1 MPEIK
6 CPKCGEVFQVD
17 ESGYAEIL
25 AQVRNS
31 EFDKEI
37 NKKEKSL
44 KAEREQAV
52 QLAVLEAE
60 NKNKEI
66 LADKDTEIARLKLLL
81 ESSETQQALAMQNA
95 VSEVEKERDKL
106 KSQSE
111 SEITRLTAM
120 LDQSRIEK
128 ELAVKEAVHDLEKQR
143 DRLSSELELQKQ
155 KNEISEQSIKQ
166 DYETQL
172 RFKDEEIEKYK
183 DFKQRLSTKMLGESL
198 EQHCENEFNSLRMTA
213 FPTAYFEK
221 DSDISKGTKGDYI
234 FRESDAQGNE
244 IISIMFEMKN
254 QQDVSAAKKK
264 NEDFFKKLDKD
275 RNDKDCEYAV
285 LVSMLEPES
294 ELYNTGIVDV
304 SYQYPKMY
312 VVRPQFF
319 IPIITL
325 LRNAALNSMEYK
337 RELAEIRNQNIDVT
351 NFEQNLMDFKDS
363 FSKNY
368 QHAHDRFVDAIAE
381 IDKSINHL
389 QKIKENLTKSDNH
402 LRTANNKIEDISIK
416 KLTKG
421 NPTMQAKFAE
431 LESNEI

>member
-95 VSEVEKERDKL
+95 VSEVEKERDRL
-106 KSQSE
+106 KSQSD

-155 KNEISEQSIKQ
+155 KHEISEQSIKQ

-275 RNDKDCEYAV
+275 RNDKNCEYAV

-294 ELYNTGIVDV
+294 ELYNAGIVDV

-421 NPTMQAKFAE
+421 NPTMQAKFAG

>member
-44 KAEREQAV
+44 KAERVQAV
-52 QLAVLEAE
+52 HLAVLEAE

-120 LDQSRIEK
+120 LNQSRIEK

-275 RNDKDCEYAV
+275 RNDKNCEYAV

>member
-1 MPEIK
+1 
-6 CPKCGEVFQVD
+6 
-17 ESGYAEIL
+17 
-25 AQVRNS
+25 
-31 EFDKEI
+31 
-37 NKKEKSL
+37 
-44 KAEREQAV
+44 
-52 QLAVLEAE
+52 
-60 NKNKEI
+60 
-66 LADKDTEIARLKLLL
+66 
-81 ESSETQQALAMQNA
+81 MQNA

-120 LDQSRIEK
+120 LNQSRIEK
-128 ELAVKEAVHDLEKQR
+128 ELAIKEAVHDLEKQR

-275 RNDKDCEYAV
+275 RNDKNCEYAV

>member
-120 LDQSRIEK
+120 LNQSRIEK
-128 ELAVKEAVHDLEKQR
+128 ELAIKEAVHDLEKQR

-275 RNDKDCEYAV
+275 RNDKNCEYAV

-421 NPTMQAKFAE
+421 NPTIQDKFAE

>member
-52 QLAVLEAE
+52 QLAVLEAA

-120 LDQSRIEK
+120 LNQSRIEK

-275 RNDKDCEYAV
+275 RNDKNCEYAV

>member
-120 LDQSRIEK
+120 LNQSRIEK

-275 RNDKDCEYAV
+275 RNDKNCEYAV

>member
-95 VSEVEKERDKL
+95 VSEVEKERDRL
-106 KSQSE
+106 KSQSD

-155 KNEISEQSIKQ
+155 KHEISEQSIKQ

-275 RNDKDCEYAV
+275 RNDKNCEYAV

-294 ELYNTGIVDV
+294 ELYNAGIVDV

-431 LESNEI
+431 LESNEY

>member
-111 SEITRLTAM
+111 SEITRLMAM
-120 LDQSRIEK
+120 LNQSRIEK

-275 RNDKDCEYAV
+275 RNDKNCEYAV

-294 ELYNTGIVDV
+294 ELYNAGIVDV

-431 LESNEI
+431 LESNEY

>member
-95 VSEVEKERDKL
+95 VLEVEKERDKL

-120 LDQSRIEK
+120 LNQSRIEK

-275 RNDKDCEYAV
+275 RNDKNCEYAV

>member
-37 NKKEKSL
+37 NKKEQSL

-120 LDQSRIEK
+120 LNQSRIEK

-234 FRESDAQGNE
+234 FRESDVQGNE

-275 RNDKDCEYAV
+275 RNDKNCEYAV

>member
-111 SEITRLTAM
+111 SEITRLMAM
-120 LDQSRIEK
+120 LNQSRIEK

-275 RNDKDCEYAV
+275 RNDKNCEYAV

-416 KLTKG
+416 KLTQG

-431 LESNEI
+431 LESNEY

>member
-37 NKKEKSL
+37 SRKEKSL
-44 KAEREQAV
+44 KAEKEQAV
-52 QLAVLEAE
+52 QVAVLESE
-60 NKNKEI
+60 NKNKGI
-66 LADKDTEIARLKLLL
+66 IADKDTEIASLKAQI
-81 ESSETQQALAMQNA
+81 ESNKVQQELVLKNA
-95 VSEVEKERDKL
+95 VSD
-106 KSQSE
+106 
-111 SEITRLTAM
+111 
-120 LDQSRIEK
+120 
-128 ELAVKEAVHDLEKQR
+128 AVHDLEKQR

-155 KNEISEQSIKQ
+155 RYEISEQSIKQ

-183 DFKQRLSTKMLGESL
+183 DFKQKLSTKMLGESL
-198 EQHCENEFNSLRMTA
+198 EQHCQNEFNSLRMTA

-221 DSDISKGTKGDYI
+221 DNDVSKGSKGDYI
-234 FRESDAQGNE
+234 FRESDSEGTE

-254 QQDVSAAKKK
+254 QQDESAAKKK

-275 RNDKDCEYAV
+275 RNDKNCEYAV

-325 LRNAALNSMEYK
+325 LRNAALNSMKYK
-337 RELAEIRNQNIDVT
+337 KELAVIKNQDIDITDFEENMEKFKSGFQRNFRLASEKFEKAID
-351 NFEQNLMDFKDS
+351 
-363 FSKNY
+363 
-368 QHAHDRFVDAIAE
+368 E
-381 IDKSINHL
+381 IDKTIDHL
-389 QKIKENLTKSDNH
+389 QKTKAALLSSENN
-402 LRTANNKIEDISIK
+402 LRLANDKAQDLSIK
-416 KLTKG
+416 KLTKN
-421 NPTMQAKFAE
+421 NPTMQNKFME
-431 LESNEI
+431 LKNNNSDE

>member
-37 NKKEKSL
+37 NKKEQSL

-120 LDQSRIEK
+120 LNQSRIEK

-275 RNDKDCEYAV
+275 RNDKNCEYAV

>member
-1 MPEIK
+1 
-6 CPKCGEVFQVD
+6 
-17 ESGYAEIL
+17 
-25 AQVRNS
+25 
-31 EFDKEI
+31 
-37 NKKEKSL
+37 
-44 KAEREQAV
+44 
-52 QLAVLEAE
+52 
-60 NKNKEI
+60 
-66 LADKDTEIARLKLLL
+66 
-81 ESSETQQALAMQNA
+81 
-95 VSEVEKERDKL
+95 
-106 KSQSE
+106 
-111 SEITRLTAM
+111 
-120 LDQSRIEK
+120 
-128 ELAVKEAVHDLEKQR
+128 
-143 DRLSSELELQKQ
+143 
-155 KNEISEQSIKQ
+155 
-166 DYETQL
+166 
-172 RFKDEEIEKYK
+172 
-183 DFKQRLSTKMLGESL
+183 
-198 EQHCENEFNSLRMTA
+198 MTA

-275 RNDKDCEYAV
+275 RNDKNCEYAV

>member
-120 LDQSRIEK
+120 LNQSRIEK

-143 DRLSSELELQKQ
+143 DRLNSELELQKQ

-275 RNDKDCEYAV
+275 RNDKNCEYAV

>member
-95 VSEVEKERDKL
+95 VSEVEKERDRL
-106 KSQSE
+106 KSQSD

-155 KNEISEQSIKQ
+155 KHEISEQSIKQ

-275 RNDKDCEYAV
+275 RNDKNCEYAV

-294 ELYNTGIVDV
+294 ELYNAGIVDV

>member
-1 MPEIK
+1 MAEIK

-120 LDQSRIEK
+120 LNQSRIEK

-275 RNDKDCEYAV
+275 RNDKNCEYAV

>member
-143 DRLSSELELQKQ
+143 DRLNSELELQKQ

-275 RNDKDCEYAV
+275 RNDKNCEYAV

>member
-95 VSEVEKERDKL
+95 VSEFEKERDKL

-120 LDQSRIEK
+120 LNQSRIEK

-143 DRLSSELELQKQ
+143 DRLNSELELQKQ

-275 RNDKDCEYAV
+275 RNDKNCEYAV

>member
-120 LDQSRIEK
+120 LNQSRIEK

-155 KNEISEQSIKQ
+155 KHEISEQSIKQ

>member
-120 LDQSRIEK
+120 LNQSRIEK

-155 KNEISEQSIKQ
+155 KHEISEQSIKQ

-275 RNDKDCEYAV
+275 RNDKNCEYAV

>member
-120 LDQSRIEK
+120 LNQSRIEK
-128 ELAVKEAVHDLEKQR
+128 ELAIKEAVHDLEKQR

-275 RNDKDCEYAV
+275 RNDKNCEYAV

>member
-143 DRLSSELELQKQ
+143 DRLNSELELQKQ

>member
-111 SEITRLTAM
+111 SEITRLMAM
-120 LDQSRIEK
+120 LNQSRIEK

-172 RFKDEEIEKYK
+172 RFKDEEIKKYK

-275 RNDKDCEYAV
+275 RNDKNCEYAV

>member
-120 LDQSRIEK
+120 LNQSRIEK

-275 RNDKDCEYAV
+275 RNDKNCEYAV

-421 NPTMQAKFAE
+421 NPTMQAKFAA
-431 LESNEI
+431 LESNEY